1 MSEAPQGQKLGVANV
16 LCPAWHVQRVST
28 DDVEPTMVLDTFK
41 VPVHFELSSGVMLSK
56 GKFKLKEEMQV
67 DIIMHRLSPDVEA
80 GAFAGQTMKRN
91 VALTRRN
98 GDFEETIKA
107 LTKQVQSEA
116 MAKKK
121 AGAATGKDE
130 IHKKWVKE
138 CKHLLT

>member
-1 MSEAPQGQKLGVANV
+1 
-16 LCPAWHVQRVST
+16 
-28 DDVEPTMVLDTFK
+28 MVLDTFK
-41 VPVHFELSSGVMLSK
+41 VPVHFEVSSGVMLSK

-67 DIIMHRLSPDVEA
+67 DIIMHRLSPDPEA
-80 GAFAGQTMKRN
+80 KAFDLPSMKRN

-98 GDFEETIKA
+98 GEFEETIKA

-138 CKHLLT
+138 CKHLLS

>member
-1 MSEAPQGQKLGVANV
+1 
-16 LCPAWHVQRVST
+16 
-28 DDVEPTMVLDTFK
+28 MVLDTFK
-41 VPVHFELSSGVMLSK
+41 VPVHFEVSSGLMLSK
-56 GKFKLKEEMQV
+56 GKFQIKEEMQV
-67 DIIMHRLSPDVEA
+67 DVIMHRLSPDHEA
-80 GAFAGQTMKRN
+80 TAFDLPFMKRN

-98 GDFEETIKA
+98 GEFEESIKA

>member
-1 MSEAPQGQKLGVANV
+1 
-16 LCPAWHVQRVST
+16 
-28 DDVEPTMVLDTFK
+28 MVLDTFK
-41 VPVHFELSSGVMLSK
+41 VPVHFEVSSGLMLSK
-56 GKFKLKEEMQV
+56 GKFKIKEEMQV
-67 DIIMHRLSPDVEA
+67 DVIMHRLSPDPEA
-80 GAFAGQTMKRN
+80 KAFDSPSMKRN
-91 VALTRRN
+91 VALALTRRN
-98 GDFEETIKA
+98 REFEETIKA

>member
-1 MSEAPQGQKLGVANV
+1 MLRSSCLSRKHLLTAEIITKKECQHPDPEAK
-16 LCPAWHVQRVST
+16 
-28 DDVEPTMVLDTFK
+28 
-41 VPVHFELSSGVMLSK
+41 
-56 GKFKLKEEMQV
+56 
-67 DIIMHRLSPDVEA
+67 
-80 GAFAGQTMKRN
+80 AFDLPSMKRN

-98 GDFEETIKA
+98 GEFEETIKA